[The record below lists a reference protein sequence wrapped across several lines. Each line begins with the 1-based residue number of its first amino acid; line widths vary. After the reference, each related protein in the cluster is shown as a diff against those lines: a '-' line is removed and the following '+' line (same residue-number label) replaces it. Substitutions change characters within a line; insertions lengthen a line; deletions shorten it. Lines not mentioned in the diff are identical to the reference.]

1 MSMTDD
7 QRSTKDI
14 LKARRQEDYRR
25 YKDKRRQEHQRL
37 KEEKTASRQQAKQA
51 RVAELQKLIKP
62 ASTLDTDS

>member
-14 LKARRQEDYRR
+14 LKARRQEDYRL
-25 YKDKRRQEHQRL
+25 YKEKMRKNRQRL
-37 KEEKTASRQQAKQA
+37 KDEKTANRQQTKQK

-62 ASTLDTDS
+62 ATNLDE

>member
-25 YKDKRRQEHQRL
+25 YKDKMRKDRQQL
-37 KEEKTASRQQAKQA
+37 KDKKTASRQQAKQERA
-51 RVAELQKLIKP
+51 AELQKLIKP
-62 ASTLDTDS
+62 ASTLDE